1 MLSNIFFKKGKNFH
15 TEAGYLGFPPPSLQA
30 NKNFK
35 GPYVLQGEAR
45 KAESWGEQE
54 REGLKEVSL
63 QIFKAAEGKFPVAF
77 FMFVIELLV

>member
-1 MLSNIFFKKGKNFH
+1 MLNNILKMEETSTLKLAIWGFF
-15 TEAGYLGFPPPSLQA
+15 PSLQA

-45 KAESWGEQE
+45 KAESWGVQD
-54 REGLKEVSL
+54 REGLKGVSL
-63 QIFKAAEGKFPVAF
+63 QIFKAAEGKFQVAC